1 MKALLFVTGRGVG
14 GDAVL
19 ALNTALAL
27 TEKGM
32 ECEYVLDHQAPG
44 YLFKKRGLSWH
55 KTSIPQAG
63 GHAASK
69 VTILK
74 AGFKAIKESRSAA
87 KLCRKIQP
95 DIVVGVI
102 GGGAIIGCT
111 AARMAGIPSVG
122 MVATPT
128 DSKVVS
134 QMTTTISLPESPL
147 FHYNTKKN
155 NYPSYMP
162 INPDII
168 SGNRDNALETMPEA
182 YEKDFPTVLFSSGST
197 LFEKMAKAP
206 AAVQDEVEA
215 NLVVVGDPL
224 EKHYQKYLKSVLHLG
239 YVDNLPDLYRLAD
252 VAVLSDDGLMI
263 HEALACQLP
272 TIALTRVKYGRYHN
286 MASVFPE
293 CVVES
298 DLDDLSQKIGQ
309 MIRKKDEIKP
319 KTDKFAH
326 EILEAPSRIADIIY
340 AKAIYAK
347 AQK

>member
-19 ALNTALAL
+19 AINTALAL
-27 TEKGM
+27 TERGM
-32 ECEYVLDHQAPG
+32 DCEYVLDNNAPG
-44 YLFKKRGLSWH
+44 YLFKKKELPFH

-74 AGFKAIKESRSAA
+74 AGLKAIKESRSAA
-87 KLCRKIQP
+87 KLCRKVQP
-95 DIVVGVI
+95 DIVVGII

-122 MVATPT
+122 IVATPT

-134 QMTTTISLPESPL
+134 QMTSTIALPESPL
-147 FHYNTKKN
+147 FHQLHKKN

-162 INPDII
+162 INPDITLGSCDQALKAMP
-168 SGNRDNALETMPEA
+168 SGFDKNL
-182 YEKDFPTVLFSSGST
+182 PTILFSSGST
-197 LFEKMAKAP
+197 LFEKMAQAP
-206 AAVQDEVEA
+206 SSIQDDLDA
-215 NLVVVGDPL
+215 NLMVVGDPL
-224 EKHYQKYLKSVLHLG
+224 EEKYLKYLESVLHLG

-272 TIALTRVKYGRYHN
+272 TVALIRVKYGRYHN
-286 MASVFPE
+286 MASIFPGS
-293 CVVES
+293 VVES
-298 DLDDLSQKIGQ
+298 DLEELSIKIRQ
-309 MIRKKDEIKP
+309 MIQQKDEIKI
-319 KTDKFAH
+319 KTDKFAR
-326 EILEAPSRIADIIY
+326 EILQAPSQIADIIW
-340 AKAIYAK
+340 AHAGN
-347 AQK
+347 

>member
-19 ALNTALAL
+19 AINTALAL
-27 TEKGM
+27 TEKGID
-32 ECEYVLDHQAPG
+32 CEYVLDNRAPA
-44 YLFKKRGLSWH
+44 YLFKKKELPFH

-74 AGFKAIKESRSAA
+74 AGLKAIKESRSAA
-87 KLCRKIQP
+87 KLCRKVQP
-95 DIVVGVI
+95 DIVVGII

-134 QMTTTISLPESPL
+134 QMTTTIALPESPL
-147 FHYNTKKN
+147 FHYPHKKN

-162 INPDII
+162 INPAITQGD
-168 SGNRDNALETMPEA
+168 REQALKTMSA
-182 YEKDFPTVLFSSGST
+182 GFDKNLPTILFSSGST
-197 LFEKMAKAP
+197 LFEKMAMAP
-206 AAVQDEVEA
+206 STVQDDLDA
-215 NLVVVGDPL
+215 NLIVVGDPL
-224 EKHYQKYLKSVLHLG
+224 EEIYHKYLESVLHLG

-252 VAVLSDDGLMI
+252 VAILSDDGLMI

-286 MASVFPE
+286 MASIFPGS
-293 CVVES
+293 VIES
-298 DLDDLSQKIGQ
+298 GLEELSKKIRE
-309 MIRKKDEIKP
+309 IFLEEDEIRL
-319 KTDKFAH
+319 KTDKFAR
-326 EILEAPSRIADIIY
+326 EILQAPSRIADIIY
-340 AKAIYAK
+340 AKAK
-347 AQK
+347 E

>member
-19 ALNTALAL
+19 AINTAQAL
-27 TEKGM
+27 KNKGI
-32 ECEYVLDHQAPG
+32 ECEFVLDNQASG
-44 YLFKKRGLSWH
+44 YLFKKKELSLH

-87 KLCRKIQP
+87 KLCRRIQP
-95 DIVVGVI
+95 DIVVGII

-122 MVATPT
+122 IVATPT

-134 QMTTTISLPESPL
+134 QMTTTIALPESPL
-147 FHYNTKKN
+147 FHHPEKKD

-162 INPDII
+162 INPDITW
-168 SGNRDNALETMPEA
+168 GDREQALKTMPS
-182 YEKDFPTVLFSSGST
+182 DFDRDLPTILFSSGST

-206 AAVQDEVEA
+206 SAVQDDLDA
-215 NLVVVGDPL
+215 NLLVVGEPL
-224 EKHYQKYLKSVLHLG
+224 EKEYRNYLESALHLG
-239 YVDNLPDLYRLAD
+239 YVDNLRDLYRLAE

-263 HEALACQLP
+263 HESLACQLP
-272 TIALTRVKYGRYHN
+272 TIALIRVKYGRYHN
-286 MASVFPE
+286 MASIFPGS
-293 CVVES
+293 VVES
-298 DLDDLSQKIGQ
+298 DLEDLSIKIEQ
-309 MIRKKDEIKP
+309 IIQQRDEIKV
-319 KTDKFAH
+319 KTHKFAQ
-326 EILEAPSRIADIIY
+326 EILQAPSLIADIIY
-340 AKAIYAK
+340 DKANNDLI
-347 AQK
+347 

>member
-19 ALNTALAL
+19 AINTALAL
-27 TEKGM
+27 NYRGI
-32 ECEYVLDHQAPG
+32 ECEFVLDNQAPG
-44 YLFKKRGLSWH
+44 YLFKKKEFSLH

-87 KLCRKIQP
+87 KLCRRIQP
-95 DIVVGVI
+95 DIVVGII

-134 QMTTTISLPESPL
+134 QMTTTIALPESPL
-147 FHYNTKKN
+147 FHHPEKKD

-162 INPDII
+162 INPDITRGDREHAI
-168 SGNRDNALETMPEA
+168 KTMPRGFD
-182 YEKDFPTVLFSSGST
+182 KDLPTILFSSGST

-206 AAVQDEVEA
+206 SAVQDDLDA
-215 NLVVVGDPL
+215 NLLVVGEPL
-224 EKHYQKYLKSVLHLG
+224 EKEYQNYLESVLHLG
-239 YVDNLPDLYRLAD
+239 YVNNLPDLYRLSD

-286 MASVFPE
+286 MASIFPG
-293 CVVES
+293 CVTES
-298 DLDDLSQKIGQ
+298 DLGDLSLKIDQ
-309 MIRKKDEIKP
+309 MIQEKDEIRV
-319 KTDKFAH
+319 KTDKFAR
-326 EILEAPSRIADIIY
+326 EILQAPSRIADIIY
-340 AKAIYAK
+340 AKAKNDLIK
-347 AQK
+347 

>member
-19 ALNTALAL
+19 AINTALAL
-27 TEKGM
+27 NNKGIK
-32 ECEYVLDHQAPG
+32 CEFVLDNQAPG
-44 YLFKKRGLSWH
+44 YLFKKKELTLH

-87 KLCRKIQP
+87 KLCRSIQP
-95 DIVVGVI
+95 EIVVGII

-122 MVATPT
+122 IVATPT

-134 QMTTTISLPESPL
+134 QMTTTIALPESPL
-147 FHYNTKKN
+147 FHRPEKN
-155 NYPSYMP
+155 DNYPSYMP
-162 INPDII
+162 INPDITL
-168 SGNRDNALETMPEA
+168 GDRDQALKTMPA
-182 YEKDFPTVLFSSGST
+182 DFDRDLPTILFSSGST

-206 AAVQDEVEA
+206 SAVQDDLDA
-215 NLVVVGDPL
+215 NLLVVGEPL
-224 EKHYQKYLKSVLHLG
+224 KKEYQNYLNSVLHLG
-239 YVDNLPDLYRLAD
+239 YVNNLLDLYRLAD

-263 HEALACQLP
+263 HESLACQLP

-286 MASVFPE
+286 MASIFPG
-293 CVVES
+293 CVTES
-298 DLDDLSQKIGQ
+298 DLSDLSLKISQ
-309 MIRKKDEIKP
+309 MIQKKDEIRV
-319 KTDKFAH
+319 KTDKFAR
-326 EILEAPSRIADIIY
+326 EILQAPSRIANIIY
-340 AKAIYAK
+340 AKAK
-347 AQK
+347 D

>member
-19 ALNTALAL
+19 AINTALAL

-32 ECEYVLDHQAPG
+32 DCEFVLDTQAPG
-44 YLFKKRGLSWH
+44 YLFKKKGLPLH

-95 DIVVGVI
+95 DVVVGII

-147 FHYNTKKN
+147 FHYPNKKN

-162 INPDII
+162 INPDITL
-168 SGNRDNALETMPEA
+168 GDRDQALKIMPAGFNE
-182 YEKDFPTVLFSSGST
+182 DLPTVLFSSGST
-197 LFEKMAKAP
+197 LFEKMAQAP
-206 AAVQDEVEA
+206 SAVQDDLDA
-215 NLVVVGDPL
+215 NLLVVGEPL
-224 EKHYQKYLKSVLHLG
+224 EERYLNYLESVLHLG

-272 TIALTRVKYGRYHN
+272 TVALTRVKYGRYHN
-286 MASVFPE
+286 MASIFPGS
-293 CVVES
+293 VVES
-298 DLDDLSQKIGQ
+298 DLEDLSVKIEQ
-309 MIRKKDEIKP
+309 IIQQKDEIKVE
-319 KTDKFAH
+319 THKFAR
-326 EILEAPSRIADIIY
+326 EILQAPSRIADIIY
-340 AKAIYAK
+340 AKAK
-347 AQK
+347 